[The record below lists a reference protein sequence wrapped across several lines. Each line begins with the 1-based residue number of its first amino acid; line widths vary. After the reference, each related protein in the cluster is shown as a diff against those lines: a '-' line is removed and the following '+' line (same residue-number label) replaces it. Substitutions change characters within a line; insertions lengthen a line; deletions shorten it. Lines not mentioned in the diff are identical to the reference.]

1 MDHCEALIGALV
13 DCETRLNYYSTNH
26 IPESLGLLLRTAA
39 LDVHTVIKEL
49 QISSITGN
57 WAKPSVLR
65 GKYLTIRTSG
75 ILPYWGP
82 CLALNA
88 IGCGQ
93 PMSTP

>member
-49 QISSITGN
+49 QSLQS
-57 WAKPSVLR
+57 R
-65 GKYLTIRTSG
+65 G
-75 ILPYWGP
+75 
-82 CLALNA
+82 
-88 IGCGQ
+88 IGQ
-93 PMSTP
+93 NQAFSAANT